1 MPLQPGLT
9 AEIEQ
14 QVVPELTAHALGN
27 EGVRV
32 FADRKSVV

>member
-14 QVVPELTAHALGN
+14 LVVPALTADALGN
-27 EGVRV
+27 QGVRV
-32 FADRKSVV
+32 FGPRRS